1 MLHNT
6 LNLIY
11 LASNGIVYLNWAKV
25 IGGFEGTRY
34 FGGIDSGLVYNGQT
48 NDIALLM
55 RVIRDRSLSPLVL
68 SPDVLVPVERTWSID
83 KEVLPAL

>member
-1 MLHNT
+1 MGSYIWTEPKLSGVWRNEIH
-6 LNLIY
+6 L
-11 LASNGIVYLNWAKV
+11 
-25 IGGFEGTRY
+25 Y

>member
-1 MLHNT
+1 MGSYIWTEPKL
-6 LNLIY
+6 
-11 LASNGIVYLNWAKV
+11 S
-25 IGGFEGTRY
+25 GGFEGTRY
-34 FGGIDSGLVYNGQT
+34 FGGIDSGLLYNGQT

-55 RVIRDRSLSPLVL
+55 RVIRDRSLRPLVL